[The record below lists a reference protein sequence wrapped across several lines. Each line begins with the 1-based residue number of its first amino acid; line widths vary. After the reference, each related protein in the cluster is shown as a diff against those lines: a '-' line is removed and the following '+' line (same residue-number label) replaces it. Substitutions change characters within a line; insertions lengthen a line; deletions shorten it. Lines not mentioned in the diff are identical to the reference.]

1 MSKGVYIFIGTVA
14 VGCLGWWVYS
24 KSKAKKSNANDTVLP
39 GSQLDYNKVLKYGVR
54 GQEVSEL
61 QQRLGGIAL
70 DGIFGPKTEAR
81 LKAVKGV
88 IQITLGQM

>member
-1 MSKGVYIFIGTVA
+1 MKGFYIFTGTAA
-14 VGCLGWWVYS
+14 VCLLGYWIYR
-24 KSKAKKSNANDTVLP
+24 KSKTPSNANDTVSP
-39 GSQLDYNKVLKYGVR
+39 GTQLDYNKVLKSGVR

-61 QQRLGGIAL
+61 QQRLGGLAV

-88 IQITLGQM
+88 TQITLAQF